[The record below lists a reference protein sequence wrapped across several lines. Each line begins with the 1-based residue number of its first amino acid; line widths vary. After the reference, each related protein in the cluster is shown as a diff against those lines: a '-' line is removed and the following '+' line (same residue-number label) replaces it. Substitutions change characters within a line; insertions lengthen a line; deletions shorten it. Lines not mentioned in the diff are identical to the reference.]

1 MTSKNN
7 DEINLKELFYTVAE
21 YKWIFLIIFFAF
33 LIIGGAIS
41 SSFLLQYQF
50 NAALNLPKTN
60 NQALN
65 YVIDSNIR
73 INQAMPDLYKFKNI
87 TFSYYAPNFNIA
99 VQAHKKDFDTFK
111 KMVYTGQINL
121 NNQMKQIIANY
132 LSQAPEKN
140 INNSQPYPSIRLVSE
155 PTLSLL
161 PNQISIFSWLK
172 LFMVLGICFGLIGVY
187 LYKELSKLYTT
198 L

>member
-1 MTSKNN
+1 
-7 DEINLKELFYTVAE
+7 
-21 YKWIFLIIFFAF
+21 
-33 LIIGGAIS
+33 
-41 SSFLLQYQF
+41 
-50 NAALNLPKTN
+50 
-60 NQALN
+60 
-65 YVIDSNIR
+65 
-73 INQAMPDLYKFKNI
+73 
-87 TFSYYAPNFNIA
+87 
-99 VQAHKKDFDTFK
+99 
-111 KMVYTGQINL
+111 MVYTGQINL

-187 LYKELSKLYTT
+187 LYKELSKH
-198 L
+198 